1 MSRDYWPSDPST
13 DVNLLES
20 RALLNAL
27 VSFKSRL
34 SNSRVD
40 VHIDNKVL
48 KSALDD
54 DGCRNSA
61 INEVVKEIYRY
72 SRDQNFSIQT
82 FYVPSSHTPAD
93 EPSRECSDL
102 DCMLSVGAWLSLER
116 LFGPH
121 SFDLMSLDSN
131 CQKDA
136 YGNPLPHYTPWATPG
151 SAGINVFANP
161 LPAGHNIYVFPPFVL
176 LGPLLR
182 YVVDQEFHGAFTLI
196 VPDIRPRPFWWATI
210 QAFSVDRFLLGKKGS
225 GSVLLFPSQRSQE
238 WFTRPLQWDLWAF
251 RCVC

>member
-1 MSRDYWPSDPST
+1 MSRDYWPSDPYA

-27 VSFKSRL
+27 VSFKSQL

-61 INEVVKEIYRY
+61 INEVINEIYRF

-82 FYVPSSHTPAD
+82 FYVPSSHNPAD
-93 EPSRECSDL
+93 KPSRKCSDL

-131 CQKDA
+131 CQRNA
-136 YGNPLPHYTPWATPG
+136 YGNSLPHYTPWATPG

-161 LPAGHNIYVFPPFVL
+161 LPAGRNIYVFPPFVL

-196 VPDIRPRPFWWATI
+196 VPDIRPRPFW
-210 QAFSVDRFLLGKKGS
+210 
-225 GSVLLFPSQRSQE
+225 
-238 WFTRPLQWDLWAF
+238 
-251 RCVC
+251 

>member
-27 VSFKSRL
+27 VSFRSQL

-54 DGCRNSA
+54 DDCRNSG

-82 FYVPSSHTPAD
+82 FYVPSSHNPAT
-93 EPSRECSDL
+93 
-102 DCMLSVGAWLSLER
+102 SLR
-116 LFGPH
+116 CGVRIWTV
-121 SFDLMSLDSN
+121 
-131 CQKDA
+131 C
-136 YGNPLPHYTPWATPG
+136 
-151 SAGINVFANP
+151 
-161 LPAGHNIYVFPPFVL
+161 
-176 LGPLLR
+176 
-182 YVVDQEFHGAFTLI
+182 
-196 VPDIRPRPFWWATI
+196 
-210 QAFSVDRFLLGKKGS
+210 FLLGLGYLWNVC
-225 GSVLLFPSQRSQE
+225 SVLNYSI
-238 WFTRPLQWDLWAF
+238 
-251 RCVC
+251 

>member
-1 MSRDYWPSDPST
+1 MSRDYWPYDPST

-20 RALLNAL
+20 TALFNDL
-27 VSFKSRL
+27 VSFKSQL

-61 INEVVKEIYRY
+61 INEVVKEFYRY
-72 SRDQNFSIQT
+72 SRNQKFSIQAI
-82 FYVPSSHTPAD
+82 YVPSPHNPAY
-93 EPSRECSDL
+93 EPSRKCSDL
-102 DCMLSVGAWLSLER
+102 HYMLSVGAWLSLER
-116 LFGPH
+116 LFGTH

-131 CQKDA
+131 WKKGV
-136 YGNPLPHYTPWATPG
+136 YGNPLSHYTSWATSG

-161 LPAGHNIYVFPPFVL
+161 LPAGHNIYVFPPFFL
-176 LGPLLR
+176 SRPLLR

-196 VPDIRPRPFWWATI
+196 VLDIPPRPF
-210 QAFSVDRFLLGKKGS
+210 
-225 GSVLLFPSQRSQE
+225 
-238 WFTRPLQWDLWAF
+238 
-251 RCVC
+251 